1 MFHKTLQVL
10 KKPILLKSY
19 NKVFGVSN
27 ADRIHDYLY
36 LGNVEASKDL
46 HFLKE
51 NQIDAI
57 INCTENE
64 SFHPYFDDKPK
75 FRIPVQDSRNE
86 TNQEAFYQY
95 LKESTK
101 FIDEHVDQQKIVFVH
116 CYWGIMRSA
125 TVVAVHLMKRYGFT
139 PQVAID
145 YVKAKRPKALNS
157 MYNFNELIERY
168 YQEEIF
174 NK

>member
-10 KKPILLKSY
+10 KRPIFLKSY

-36 LGNVEASKDL
+36 LGNVEASRDL
-46 HFLKE
+46 DFLKQ
-51 NQIDAI
+51 NQIYAI
-57 INCTENE
+57 VNCTENE
-64 SFHPYFDDKPK
+64 PFHPYFDFKPK
-75 FRIPVQDSRNE
+75 LHIPVKDSRDDI
-86 TNQEAFYQY
+86 NQEAFYQY
-95 LKESTK
+95 LKESVQ
-101 FIDEHVDQQKIVFVH
+101 FIDKHVNEKNIVFVH

-145 YVKAKRPKALNS
+145 YVKAKRPRALNS